1 MGLPATPNGEGQ
13 KGGKE
18 KKAVNGIRQ
27 FQGVTG
33 HTLPPNVAGEHP
45 VTEIQIFLPPHL
57 PSGAHYR
64 FLGTWAVIL
73 G

>member
-1 MGLPATPNGEGQ
+1 MGLSATLNGEGQ

-33 HTLPPNVAGEHP
+33 HTLPPNVAGEHQ
-45 VTEIQIFLPPHL
+45 VTEIQMVLPPLLHL
-57 PSGAHYR
+57 WVHITGSWAH
-64 FLGTWAVIL
+64 GQ
-73 G
+73 